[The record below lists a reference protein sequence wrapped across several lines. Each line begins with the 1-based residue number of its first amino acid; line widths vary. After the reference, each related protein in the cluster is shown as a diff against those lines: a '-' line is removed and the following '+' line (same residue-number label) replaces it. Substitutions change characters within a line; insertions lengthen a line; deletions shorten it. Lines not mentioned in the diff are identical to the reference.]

1 MAGSGRWIR
10 LDVNWDDSAWLADLP
25 WPVRAVWPLILAH
38 VKTMGSGGVCE
49 APNMRRFCAA
59 HDVPQE
65 CVEAF
70 LDGAHRAG
78 AMNVEGSEWTV
89 VKWRTYQE
97 SDSAERMRRM
107 RLRNNPSP
115 EEAAQ
120 HEASQPEQDEEV
132 TNTGACDVT
141 ARNVTSPCHATET
154 ETETESYALSI
165 SAAPPVPER
174 EPLGSTGPPGRT
186 GPEPAKPP
194 PAWWP
199 DRYPES
205 RFPTPEAWWDEFSR
219 AFPRRAG
226 DSKLKLGAE
235 LARRLLREGRGD
247 LEERILAGAKR
258 YRDWCEATGKLRTEF
273 VQQVP
278 TWLRN
283 RGWEEPWE
291 IPPDVPAKPVKP
303 RVGPGKGNSWRSDL
317 GISA

>member
-10 LDVNWDDSAWLADLP
+10 LDVNWDDSDWLADLP
-25 WPVRAVWPLILAH
+25 WAVRAVWPLILAH
-38 VKTMGSGGVCE
+38 VKTMGTGGVCE
-49 APNMRRFCAA
+49 APNTRRFCAA

-65 CVEAF
+65 CVEA
-70 LDGAHRAG
+70 LLEGAVAHG
-78 AMNVEGSEWTV
+78 AMEVGQTWRIVRWADYQRSESYERVQRFRQRTAEQHTEPEPETACNDDQDDATV
-89 VKWRTYQE
+89 VT
-97 SDSAERMRRM
+97 
-107 RLRNNPSP
+107 P
-115 EEAAQ
+115 
-120 HEASQPEQDEEV
+120 
-132 TNTGACDVT
+132 C
-141 ARNVTSPCHATET
+141 NVTTRDAALPCHATGT
-154 ETETESYALSI
+154 ETETESYALSF
-165 SAAPPVPER
+165 SAAPPGSEP
-174 EPLGSTGPPGRT
+174 EPLGSTGPPGPT
-186 GPEPAKPP
+186 GSAPAKPP

-199 DRYPES
+199 DRYPAS
-205 RFPTPEAWWDEFSR
+205 RFADPETWWDEFSR

-247 LEERILAGAKR
+247 LEERILAGALR

-291 IPPDVPAKPVKP
+291 IPPDVPARSSPP
-303 RVGPGKGNSWRSDL
+303 RPAKGNSWRSDL